1 MHIWQGPPL
10 STYSCLRRHCGVDLA
25 AATYEV
31 FLQYSRHACCYSAP
45 HLAPD
50 TLPILSVIFGTRVT
64 VLESKCARTDLKEIW
79 MNTGACAAQGCRSQG
94 DCRAVQNLHQLRYD
108 ETSAAA
114 AATAASIWKE
124 LYIQSVGRLLQR
136 LILRAGLLLG
146 GRNKIASM
154 EQLTSLGAYRQERS
168 RRTRIRFVDLP
179 PIEGTRQ

>member
-1 MHIWQGPPL
+1 MKF
-10 STYSCLRRHCGVDLA
+10 
-25 AATYEV
+25 

-64 VLESKCARTDLKEIW
+64 VLESKCARTDLKETW

-108 ETSAAA
+108 ETSAAAA

-154 EQLTSLGAYRQERS
+154 EQLTSLGAYRQGAFPSRSSTRGLGTPRERRIVARASSRS
-168 RRTRIRFVDLP
+168 RTP
-179 PIEGTRQ
+179 AS